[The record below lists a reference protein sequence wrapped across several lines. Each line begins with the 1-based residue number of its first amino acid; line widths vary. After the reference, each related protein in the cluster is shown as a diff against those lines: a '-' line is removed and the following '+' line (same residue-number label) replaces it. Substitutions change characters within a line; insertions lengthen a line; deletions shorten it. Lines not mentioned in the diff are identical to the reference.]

1 MVLGRLVGAYRIGLN
16 VEQAL
21 REAVENVNEQLKV
34 LPGKISKGS
43 LRVIVKAGFRGGG
56 VQILLVVDEEAE
68 DMEKFVVGANCR
80 GFEEDKATDR
90 AIREI
95 QRQLDELGGGELVD
109 VHSTVITV
117 PGQAY
122 STIIV
127 AVNRR
132 RR

>member
-1 MVLGRLVGAYRIGLN
+1 MSRLVGAYKIAFN

-21 REAVENVNEQLKV
+21 RNAVESVNEQLKV
-34 LPGKISKGS
+34 LPGKICKGS

-56 VQILLVVDEEAE
+56 VQILLVVDEEGE

-80 GFEEDKATDR
+80 GFEEDKATDK
-90 AIREI
+90 AIREL
-95 QRQLDELGGGELVD
+95 QRQLDEIGGEVVD
-109 VHSTVITV
+109 LYSTVIAV

-127 AVNRR
+127 SVNRKKG
-132 RR
+132 